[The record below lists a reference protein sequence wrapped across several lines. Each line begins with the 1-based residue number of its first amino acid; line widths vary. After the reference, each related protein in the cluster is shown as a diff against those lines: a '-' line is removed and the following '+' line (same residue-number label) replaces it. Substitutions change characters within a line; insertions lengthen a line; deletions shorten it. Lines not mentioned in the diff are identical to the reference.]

1 MDSDCRTLAVIAGS
15 ASPRTCTSATFA
27 AHAGMAAMARAAQ
40 QAMRKT
46 GRGET
51 GRMRGRI
58 TAEVE
63 IPLTKMSDRL
73 QEAGWTSP
81 AGRLARKVFDGRDAA
96 QAIRQA

>member
-1 MDSDCRTLAVIAGS
+1 
-15 ASPRTCTSATFA
+15 
-27 AHAGMAAMARAAQ
+27 
-40 QAMRKT
+40 MRKT
-46 GRGET
+46 GRGEA

-81 AGRLARKVFDGRDAA
+81 PAG
-96 QAIRQA
+96 